1 MPAPALAC
9 SIANAALIAI
19 SRATALRA
27 ARSSRRVFGRAEA
40 VMVVLQHASDAVQW
54 GAVRYTLVVGADGL
68 ARSVFS
74 SFPQDLGLAAID
86 LRRPRTAGA
95 E

>member
-54 GAVRYTLVVGADGL
+54 RAVRYTLVVGADGPP
-68 ARSVFS
+68 RSF
-74 SFPQDLGLAAID
+74 SFPQDLGL
-86 LRRPRTAGA
+86 RRSICGAPRTAGA